1 MAARTRILH
10 LVPMDALGGVE
21 TAARSAAE
29 ADGLACDFTL
39 MFMAG
44 RSMATR
50 RDRIIDHPGRRHNSP
65 WAYLASVRDILRLRP
80 DVLICS
86 LWRSMLVGII
96 VKLLR
101 PSTRLV
107 CFLHNSVPEH
117 RVDRLVHDAG
127 IRMADEIWAD
137 SDATVQ
143 ARTHAT
149 PKPVRVISFITR
161 TRDAAAPL
169 TTQPMPHFVGWGR
182 LHPQKGIDQSIR
194 VIAALVALGIDARLE
209 VHGQDHGALDGLR
222 TKIRQLDIADRV
234 RFPGIVTQEELPALA
249 ARHAFFLQLSRYE
262 GMGMSVVEAMQLG
275 LVPVVTAVGQV
286 ADYVEDGRNGIIAD
300 PATPEATAA
309 ALAALLGDPARYRA
323 MAQAAVQTWQTVRL
337 YADDVC
343 DAGMALAQLP
353 AGTHR

>member
-1 MAARTRILH
+1 MAVRTRILH

-65 WAYLASVRDILRLRP
+65 LAYLASVRDILRLRP

-107 CFLHNSVPEH
+107 CFLHSTTWVH
-117 RVDRLVHDAG
+117 AADRLAHDVG
-127 IRMADEIWAD
+127 MRLADAIWAD
-137 SDATVQ
+137 SAATL
-143 ARTHAT
+143 RTRASALDRPT
-149 PKPVRVISFITR
+149 RIISFVTR
-161 TRDAAAPL
+161 HRNAVPHERP
-169 TTQPMPHFVGWGR
+169 QPRFVGWGR
-182 LHPQKGIDQSIR
+182 LHEQKGIDRSLQ
-194 VIAALVALGIDARLE
+194 VIAALVASGIDARME
-209 VHGQDHGALDGLR
+209 IWGEDHGALPELR
-222 TKIRQLDIADRV
+222 ELARRLGIADHV
-234 RFPGIVTQEELPALA
+234 AFPGTATQADLPGLA
-249 ARHAFFLQLSRYE
+249 RGHAFFLQLSRVE

-323 MAQAAVQTWQTVRL
+323 MAQAAVQTWRTVRL